1 MLMLNI
7 SYMQLAVAIFSILA
21 FLILMLLY
29 LLIRKKLEQ
38 NRIRSTI
45 SMKEALRPLLIDE
58 MIKGIDPGMDRFKMG
73 AVFVSAVE
81 ENLKEFRSNLD
92 SSAYKKTISETAE
105 KYLAESI
112 EKDLSSSR
120 WGDRINALTAIKDFE
135 MYSFV
140 PRLWTIYEKPRT
152 SAQEKNLILQTAA
165 GADDSRLLE
174 VLISSP
180 PYHSTFF
187 YKQIIRR
194 VSLEL
199 LDDIISRFNGL
210 PSSFKVA
217 VLSYIGEK
225 RELPFLRFVE
235 SCLEAEDHEVRV
247 NALKAIRSIGFITNP
262 QSLHV
267 FSFSESW
274 VEQMS
279 FAQAAGELAHPV
291 YKESLMEL
299 LASSNWWVRYYAGE
313 ALSKYKDGKVILK
326 ESASNHHDAF
336 ARDMASQWLGSV

>member
-1 MLMLNI
+1 MLNI
-7 SYMQLAVAIFSILA
+7 SYFQLAAAIMGMLA
-21 FLILMLLY
+21 VLMIMLMY
-29 LLIRKKLEQ
+29 LLIRKKMEQ
-38 NRIRSTI
+38 KRIRNIT
-45 SMKEALRPLLIDE
+45 SMKESLRPLLIEE
-58 MIKGIDPGMDRFKMG
+58 MIKGNDSGTDRFKKD

-81 ENLKEFRSNLD
+81 DNLKEFSSNLD
-92 SSAYKKTISETAE
+92 SSSYKKTIAETAE
-105 KYLAESI
+105 KYLADSI

-120 WGDRINALTAIKDFE
+120 WGDRINALTAIKDFQ

-140 PRLWTIYEKPRT
+140 PQLWTLYEKQRT
-152 SAQEKNLILQTAA
+152 SVQEKNLILQTAA

-180 PYHSTFF
+180 PYQSTFF

-194 VSLEL
+194 VSPEM
-199 LDDIISRFNGL
+199 LDTIISRFTGL
-210 PSSFKVA
+210 PPGFRVA

-225 RELPFLRFVE
+225 RELPLLRFVE
-235 SCLEAEDHEVRV
+235 NCLESEDHEVRV

-262 QSLHV
+262 QSLHA

-279 FAQAAGELAHPV
+279 FAQAAGELVHPI
-291 YKESLMEL
+291 YKERLIEL

-313 ALSKYKDGKVILK
+313 ALSKYKDGKGILK
-326 ESASNHHDAF
+326 ESAANHQDAF